1 MCALLRIVCCW
12 IAFFA
17 FEVYISKLSNRL
29 VVGGGVVCVCCVCCV
44 CCEVWESAQAARR
57 SAQPSSLVAGV
68 VRGSKGS
75 QKKRETEGGRPSLK
89 VGCFFVFLNITTGAL
104 GEEEAEEKA
113 ARNKTMLF
121 WGTAAKE
128 QAAPH

>member
-17 FEVYISKLSNRL
+17 FEVYISPSKLSNRL

-89 VGCFFVFLNITTGAL
+89 VGCFFCF
-104 GEEEAEEKA
+104 
-113 ARNKTMLF
+113 F
-121 WGTAAKE
+121 
-128 QAAPH
+128 